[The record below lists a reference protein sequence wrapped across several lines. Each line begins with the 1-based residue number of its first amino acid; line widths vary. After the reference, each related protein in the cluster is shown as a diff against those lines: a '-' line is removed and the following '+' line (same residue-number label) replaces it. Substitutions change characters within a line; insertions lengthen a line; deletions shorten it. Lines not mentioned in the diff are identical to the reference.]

1 MMETNYNSFVH
12 VIIYNKIEVLLNLS
26 NFFSTLNFLYNKDVE
41 DLRSFVIIGFESH
54 EVKTESVEPCIDVQ
68 SLCLGFTIS
77 NVSHLSAL

>member
-1 MMETNYNSFVH
+1 MMETNYNSFVRG
-12 VIIYNKIEVLLNLS
+12 IICNKIEVLLNLS
-26 NFFSTLNFLYNKDVE
+26 NFFSALNFVYNKDVE
-41 DLRSFVIIGFESH
+41 DLHSFGIIGFESH